1 MTVSLFAV
9 MSAVSRHIEAYLKFQ
24 YNEIVK
30 KFQEVLFMAKKGE
43 NIFKRKDGRWEA
55 RYIKGHDLSGKIRY
69 GFCYGKT
76 YKEAKEKVTQVKA
89 SILNNT
95 SVPTGR
101 GQRLSAYCDEW
112 LMMQKMQVKESTY
125 VKYEMTLEKH
135 IKPRLGTCLPAFMS
149 AKVVEQFK
157 KELLD
162 ECGLAPKTVK
172 DILVVLHS
180 ILKYIAKQYPGIL
193 PVVEIIYPKEQKKE
207 MRVLTVEEQKRLI
220 SYLMT
225 DMDECRFGILLALLT
240 GIRIGELCALRWEDV
255 SLEDRTLRIASTM
268 QRLKNDEPD
277 SVSKTKILIG
287 APKSG
292 SSLRTI
298 PINEYAVSLC
308 NKIGPGR
315 PDTFLLTGTRQ
326 YMEPR
331 VVQYRLSKYT
341 AECGLDGVHFHTLR
355 HTFATRCVEVGFEI
369 KSLSEILGHANTNI
383 TLNRYVHSSMQ
394 LKRDNMDKL
403 AASGLWE

>member
-1 MTVSLFAV
+1 
-9 MSAVSRHIEAYLKFQ
+9 
-24 YNEIVK
+24 
-30 KFQEVLFMAKKGE
+30 
-43 NIFKRKDGRWEA
+43 
-55 RYIKGHDLSGKIRY
+55 
-69 GFCYGKT
+69 
-76 YKEAKEKVTQVKA
+76 
-89 SILNNT
+89 
-95 SVPTGR
+95 
-101 GQRLSAYCDEW
+101 
-112 LMMQKMQVKESTY
+112 
-125 VKYEMTLEKH
+125 
-135 IKPRLGTCLPAFMS
+135 MS

-255 SLEDRTLRIASTM
+255 SLEDRTIRIASTM
-268 QRLKNDEPD
+268 QRLKNDEQD

-292 SSLRTI
+292 SSLRT
-298 PINEYAVSLC
+298 
-308 NKIGPGR
+308 
-315 PDTFLLTGTRQ
+315 TRS
-326 YMEPR
+326 MNMSFP
-331 VVQYRLSKYT
+331 S
-341 AECGLDGVHFHTLR
+341 
-355 HTFATRCVEVGFEI
+355 ATRSAPVAGYISSYRNQTVHGAARSAVPSGEI
-369 KSLSEILGHANTNI
+369 YCRVQA
-383 TLNRYVHSSMQ
+383 
-394 LKRDNMDKL
+394 
-403 AASGLWE
+403 